1 MKLLGS
7 SKNKIPMD
15 ENGEN
20 DPYIQG
26 SYIHL
31 LPVNGLVN
39 DLIFHP
45 KFYPIFHPHI
55 FIFKNL

>member
-1 MKLLGS
+1 MKLLAS

-45 KFYPIFHPHI
+45 KNFH
-55 FIFKNL
+55 F